1 LIQRKTLGTV
11 GLEEELHDALA
22 NALGYL
28 RPQQGMPSTR
38 RAQMAYLLL
47 KQRCVTFAKIGDR
60 MQCLKDCLE
69 LVISNLP
76 RAFKADSR
84 FDIDGSELRG
94 LDRLE
99 QTYGATKYAA
109 AIAGFRKVAFVFDNR
124 SEVMGLSWIG
134 FYQSMPQ
141 RIVGIRI
148 SALLNSCEDASLETV
163 LAYRNLDVVIQSFRS
178 ILLHELRHVFQSFIY
193 PMYYH
198 KIEVSNVDYRKDKTE
213 IDAAWMHHLEDYDP
227 HEFQTGG
234 QYVNEIIDSLA
245 SYKSL
250 TAKERKHY
258 FRKTARYYQNVI
270 TTSVRGNA

>member
-1 LIQRKTLGTV
+1 MLV
-11 GLEEELHDALA
+11 
-22 NALGYL
+22 NAARVEKL
-28 RPQQGMPSTR
+28 
-38 RAQMAYLLL
+38 QMAYLLL
-47 KQRCVTFAKIGDR
+47 QGCASRFAKIGDQ
-60 MQCLKDCLE
+60 MQCLKDCLD

-76 RAFKADSR
+76 RRFTADSR

-94 LDRLE
+94 LDKLE

-134 FYQSMPQ
+134 FYQSLPH
-141 RIVGIRI
+141 RIVGVRI
-148 SALLNSCEDASLETV
+148 SALLNSSEDASLDAV

-193 PMYYH
+193 PKYYH

-213 IDAAWMHHLEDYDP
+213 IDASWMHHLEDYDP
-227 HEFQTGG
+227 REFQTGA
-234 QYVNEIIDSLA
+234 QYVNEIMDSLA

-258 FRKTARYYQNVI
+258 FRKTARYYQNVM
-270 TTSVRGNA
+270 TPSVRGNS